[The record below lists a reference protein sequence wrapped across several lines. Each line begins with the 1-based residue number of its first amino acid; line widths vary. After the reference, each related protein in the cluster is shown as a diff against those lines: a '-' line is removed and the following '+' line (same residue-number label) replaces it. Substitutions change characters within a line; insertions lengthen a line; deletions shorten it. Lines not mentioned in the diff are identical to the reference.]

1 MTESARP
8 FSRRDLLRRALALAT
23 VTPIAAPFVNRS
35 RYELFGGTPGAQE
48 FSERAIRLV
57 RESTVIDMLC
67 PLKIAGDDVAQW
79 MKDPSSFSEA
89 DFAYYRDSGIDV
101 FHPTGG
107 GTSGRDSHENVR
119 TYLGEWNGF
128 IAHHSDWFAR
138 VTDPSHLD
146 RVNESGKIGVILGLQ
161 NSEHF
166 NAVDDVDVFH
176 GLGQRVSQLTYN
188 FQNRIG
194 TGTMEDL
201 DGGISDFGE
210 DVVRRMNEVG
220 MVVDVSHCG
229 DRTTLDAFE
238 ISNRPVLIT
247 HSNARALN
255 PGYLRCKTDE
265 AIRRMADSGGVMGI
279 TMVRSFV
286 SGEEPTTLASLL
298 DHFDYVASLVGV
310 QHVGIGA
317 DTDIN
322 GGYDASMPEA
332 WAQIGGRYRTEYQFR
347 DKIDMDEMPTQ
358 KRTYLLTEGLIGR
371 GYGDEEIRLM
381 LGGNFRRVLKEIW
394 TV

>member
-1 MTESARP
+1 MTESAQP
-8 FSRRDLLRRALALAT
+8 FSRRDLFRRAVALAA
-23 VTPIAAPFVNRS
+23 VPPIAAPFVNRR
-35 RYELFGGTPGAQE
+35 RYELFAGMPWAQE
-48 FSERAIRLV
+48 FSERAVRLV
-57 RESTVIDMLC
+57 REAPVIDMLC
-67 PLKIAGDDVAQW
+67 PLKIAGDSVARW

-128 IAHHSDWFAR
+128 IAYHSDWFVR
-138 VTDPSHLD
+138 VTDRSHLD

-161 NSEHF
+161 NSDHF
-166 NAVDDVDVFH
+166 NDVDDVDLFH

-194 TGTMEDL
+194 TGTMEDR

-210 DVVRRMNEVG
+210 NVVRRMNEVG
-220 MVVDVSHCG
+220 MAVDVSHCG

-238 ISNRPVLIT
+238 ISSRPVLIT

-255 PGYLRCKTDE
+255 AGYLRCKTDE
-265 AIRRMADSGGVMGI
+265 AILRMAESGGVMGI

-286 SGEEPTTLASLL
+286 SGEEPTTLGSLL
-298 DHFDYVASLVGV
+298 DHFDHVARLVGV
-310 QHVGIGA
+310 EHVGIGA

-322 GGYDASMPEA
+322 GGYDASAPEA
-332 WAQIGGRYRTEYQFR
+332 WERIGGRYRAEYQFR

-358 KRTYLLTEGLIGR
+358 KRTYLLADGLIGR
-371 GYGDEEIRLM
+371 GYGDQEIRLI
-381 LGGNFRRVLKEIW
+381 LGENFKRVLKEVW
-394 TV
+394 AV

>member
-1 MTESARP
+1 M
-8 FSRRDLLRRALALAT
+8 
-23 VTPIAAPFVNRS
+23 
-35 RYELFGGTPGAQE
+35 
-48 FSERAIRLV
+48 
-57 RESTVIDMLC
+57 DMLC
-67 PLKIAGDDVAQW
+67 PLKIAGDDVAGW
-79 MKDPSSFSEA
+79 MKDPSSFGES

-128 IAHHSDWFAR
+128 IAHHSDWFVR
-138 VTDPSHLD
+138 VTHPNHLD
-146 RVNESGKIGVILGLQ
+146 QINGSGKIGVILGLQ
-161 NSEHF
+161 NSAHF
-166 NAVDDVDVFH
+166 NEVDDVDVFH

-188 FQNRIG
+188 SQNRIA
-194 TGTMEDL
+194 TGTMEER

-220 MVVDVSHCG
+220 MAVDVSHCG

-238 ISNRPVLIT
+238 ISSRPVLIT

-265 AIRRMADSGGVMGI
+265 AIRGMAETGGVMGI

-286 SGEEPTTLASLL
+286 AGTEPTTLDSLL
-298 DHFDYVASLVGV
+298 DHFDHVARLVGV
-310 QHVGIGA
+310 EHVGIGA

-322 GGYDASMPEA
+322 GGYDASPPEA
-332 WAQIGGRYRTEYQFR
+332 WERIGGRYRAEYQFR
-347 DKIDMDEMPTQ
+347 HKIDMDEMPTQ
-358 KRTYLLTEGLIGR
+358 MRTFLLTEGLMER
-371 GYGDEEIRLM
+371 GYGDDEIRM
-381 LGGNFRRVLKEIW
+381 ILGENFRRVLGEIW

>member
-1 MTESARP
+1 M
-8 FSRRDLLRRALALAT
+8 
-23 VTPIAAPFVNRS
+23 TPIAAPFVNRG
-35 RYELFGGTPGAQE
+35 RYELFAGTPWVQE
-48 FSERAIRLV
+48 FSERAVRLV
-57 RESTVIDMLC
+57 REATVIDMLC
-67 PLKIAGDDVAQW
+67 PLKIAGDDVSRW
-79 MKDPSSFSEA
+79 MKVPSSFSEA
-89 DFAYYRDSGIDV
+89 DFAYYRDSGINV

-107 GTSGRDSHENVR
+107 GTSGRDAHENVR

-128 IAHHSDWFAR
+128 IAHHSDWFVR

-166 NAVDDVDVFH
+166 NGVDDVDLFH

-194 TGTMEDL
+194 TGTMEDA

-210 DVVRRMNEVG
+210 DVVRRMNEIG
-220 MVVDVSHCG
+220 MAVDVSHCG

-238 ISNRPVLIT
+238 VSSRPVFIT

-265 AIRRMADSGGVMGI
+265 AIRRMAESGGVMGI

-286 SGEEPTTLASLL
+286 SAEEPTTLVSLL
-298 DHFDYVASLVGV
+298 DHFDHVARLVGV
-310 QHVGIGA
+310 EHVGIGA

-322 GGYDASMPEA
+322 GGYDASPPEA
-332 WAQIGGRYRTEYQFR
+332 WERIGGRYRAEYRFR

-358 KRTYLLTEGLIGR
+358 KRTYLLADGLIER
-371 GYGDEEIRLM
+371 GYGDQEILLM
-381 LGGNFRRVLKEIW
+381 LGENFKRVLKEVW